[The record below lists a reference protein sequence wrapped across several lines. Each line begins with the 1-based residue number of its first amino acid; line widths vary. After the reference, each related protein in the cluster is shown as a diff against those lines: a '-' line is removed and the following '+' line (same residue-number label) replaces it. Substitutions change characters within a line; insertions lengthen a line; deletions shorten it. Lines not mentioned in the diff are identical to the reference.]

1 MKKLF
6 TSVFLFLFIMTSV
19 IGVNAQEVEMRS
31 VDIIVS
37 EIRTNLQLEANAVID
52 PSLVKVELLEELG
65 DSVMEAYI
73 GNSIMHEQMD
83 EYFGGEGSATLTSL
97 HIQLGGDYL
106 NGYPITM
113 MTFMNYGY
121 NDQTNTNGYYGG
133 MMGRNNTNG
142 SYGMMGRNYDYNNQS
157 NSNDYYGGM
166 MGGRIASNGIDSNYA
181 NTNPANGYYG
191 MMNNFSSGGMIM
203 GMLGFLVLIVALV
216 YLFSSNNRNQVF
228 PTSNNAMNIL
238 KERYAR
244 GEITRD
250 EFIQISSTIK

>member
-19 IGVNAQEVEMRS
+19 IGVSAQEVEMRS
-31 VDIIVS
+31 VDVIVS
-37 EIRTNLQLEANAVID
+37 EIRTNLQLETNAVVD
-52 PSLVKVELLEELG
+52 PNLVKVELLEELG

-73 GNSIMHEQMD
+73 GNSAMHGQMD
-83 EYFGGEGSATLTSL
+83 EYFGGENSATLTSL
-97 HIQLGGDYL
+97 HIQLGEDYL

-121 NDQTNTNGYYGG
+121 NDQTNTNG
-133 MMGRNNTNG
+133 
-142 SYGMMGRNYDYNNQS
+142 SYGMIGRNYDY

-166 MGGRIASNGIDSNYA
+166 MGGRINSNGIDSSYA
-181 NTNPANGYYG
+181 YTNPTNRYYG
-191 MMNNFSSGGMIM
+191 MMNNFSSGGMIL

-228 PTSNNAMNIL
+228 PSGNNAMNIL

-250 EFIQISSTIK
+250 EFIQISSTIKY

>member
-19 IGVNAQEVEMRS
+19 IGVSAQEVEMRS
-31 VDIIVS
+31 VDVIVS
-37 EIRTNLQLEANAVID
+37 DIRTNLQIETNAVVD

-65 DSVMEAYI
+65 DSVMETYI
-73 GNSIMHEQMD
+73 GNSTMHEQMD

-97 HIQLGGDYL
+97 HIQLGEDYL

-133 MMGRNNTNG
+133 MMG
-142 SYGMMGRNYDYNNQS
+142 
-157 NSNDYYGGM
+157 
-166 MGGRIASNGIDSNYA
+166 GRINSNGIDSNYA
-181 NTNPANGYYG
+181 NTNTANGYYG